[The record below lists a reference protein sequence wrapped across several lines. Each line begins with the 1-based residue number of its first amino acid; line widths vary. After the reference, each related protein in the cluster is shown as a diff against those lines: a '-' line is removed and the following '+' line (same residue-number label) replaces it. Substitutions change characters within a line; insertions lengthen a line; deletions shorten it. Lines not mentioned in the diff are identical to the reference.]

1 MFSEHELI
9 IGCKKGK
16 VSYQEGLYKQFY
28 SFAMSICLRYTRNRE
43 DALEILN
50 DSFLKVFEKINQFD
64 EQKSFKSWFRRIVI
78 NSALDHYRANKKHE
92 VLIDLS
98 IEEVDAQ
105 TEFEFEQD
113 LKTDEILK
121 IFNQMPD
128 NYRVIF
134 NLFEIENYSHDEI
147 AQHLSIS
154 VGTSRS
160 HLSRAKKLL
169 RQLYFNQFNQAKL

>member
-9 IGCKKGK
+9 VGCKKGK
-16 VSYQEGLYKQFY
+16 ISYQEGLYKQFY
-28 SFAMSICLRYTRNRE
+28 AFAMSICLRYTRNRD

-64 EQKSFKSWFRRIVI
+64 EQKSFKSWFSRIVI
-78 NSALDHYRANKKHE
+78 NSALDHYRANKKHD
-92 VLIDLS
+92 VLLDLS
-98 IEEVDAQ
+98 NEELEEQVEIEFDQ
-105 TEFEFEQD
+105 S

-147 AQHLSIS
+147 AQQLSIS

-169 RQLYFNQFNQAKL
+169 KQLYFNQLNPAKI